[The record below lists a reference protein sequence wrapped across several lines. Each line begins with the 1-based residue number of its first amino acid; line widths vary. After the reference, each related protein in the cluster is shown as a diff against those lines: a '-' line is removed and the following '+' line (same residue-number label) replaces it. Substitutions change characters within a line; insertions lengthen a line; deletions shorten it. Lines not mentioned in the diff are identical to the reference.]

1 MVYCVPTWKGT
12 TASCALHILKCF
24 CTSSTSV
31 LFCFMT
37 SKENVHWYFN
47 KGEIVSQ
54 TLQKKRQIPIKATE
68 VIRGGSREP
77 AESFWATFETL
88 MYFQEEAPSI
98 HSLPLSESSGLAVL
112 EPGRRS
118 NELRN
123 HLELTAVCTLNLRA
137 HLWRGI
143 EFVFSCDVLLQLRSQ
158 PTG

>member
-1 MVYCVPTWKGT
+1 MFPPERGQLHHVPYTFLNVFVQVQHLCFF
-12 TASCALHILKCF
+12 ASWRRKKMYTDTSTRVRLCLKLC
-24 CTSSTSV
+24 
-31 LFCFMT
+31 
-37 SKENVHWYFN
+37 K
-47 KGEIVSQ
+47 
-54 TLQKKRQIPIKATE
+54 KKRQIPIKATE

-123 HLELTAVCTLNLRA
+123 HLELTAVCTLNLRV